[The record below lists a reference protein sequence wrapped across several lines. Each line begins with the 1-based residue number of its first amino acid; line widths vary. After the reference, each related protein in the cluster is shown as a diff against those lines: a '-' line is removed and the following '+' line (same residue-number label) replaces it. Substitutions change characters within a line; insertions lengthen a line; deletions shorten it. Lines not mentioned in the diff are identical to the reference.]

1 MLSSDVA
8 TGLLMNGA
16 DIFILGCRL
25 QAGLWLLVHLVSYTS
40 ISGLCSPS
48 RRAETKSI
56 PPLRHKKTVPSADPR
71 RLPKYLRQKASLI
84 SDALHYSRAVLS
96 SIATIG
102 TALLQAC
109 FQLKH

>member
-56 PPLRHKKTVPSADPR
+56 PHSGTKKLSPAPILEGCLSTCAR
-71 RLPKYLRQKASLI
+71 RLL
-84 SDALHYSRAVLS
+84 
-96 SIATIG
+96 
-102 TALLQAC
+102 
-109 FQLKH
+109 